1 MSFLK
6 AQWENLAL
14 INYEIDH
21 EILKNYIP
29 KGTEIELWNG
39 KCYVSLVGFMF
50 KNVKLLGLKIPFH
63 INFEEV
69 NLRFYVK
76 SFENNEWKRGVV
88 FIKEIVPKQAL
99 TFVANTIYKEHYQT
113 LSMKHSIQESTDST
127 EFTYEWKTAN
137 KWNSILIETEKN
149 ETEIEINSE
158 AEFITEHYF
167 GYTKIN
173 ENKTFEYEV
182 KHPKWQ
188 QLKVINTK
196 IDVDFKATYGKEFEF
211 LENQKPVSV
220 LLAIGSEISVENKKT
235 KKL

>member
-1 MSFLK
+1 
-6 AQWENLAL
+6 
-14 INYEIDH
+14 
-21 EILKNYIP
+21 
-29 KGTEIELWNG
+29 
-39 KCYVSLVGFMF
+39 
-50 KNVKLLGLKIPFH
+50 
-63 INFEEV
+63 
-69 NLRFYVK
+69 
-76 SFENNEWKRGVV
+76 
-88 FIKEIVPKQAL
+88 
-99 TFVANTIYKEHYQT
+99 
-113 LSMKHSIQESTDST
+113 MKHSIQESTDST